1 MGKAIECTH
10 PLIIH
15 SDCLG
20 GSVESTLSP
29 GPYFPRARAHAR
41 ARDLAAGGGD
51 SAVRRGARRRRYIG
65 NVTASPRSRSQMEI
79 GRDGGIARR
88 PGEAARSVAM
98 SRSVSSSPRHRRH
111 LDAADLM
118 RSSMVRSV
126 ALMTR
131 IEMEA

>member
-51 SAVRRGARRRRYIG
+51 FGGTAGSQAEAIYRERYGKSEIEIADGDRPRWGYCSAAG
-65 NVTASPRSRSQMEI
+65 
-79 GRDGGIARR
+79 
-88 PGEAARSVAM
+88 
-98 SRSVSSSPRHRRH
+98 
-111 LDAADLM
+111 
-118 RSSMVRSV
+118 
-126 ALMTR
+126 
-131 IEMEA
+131 